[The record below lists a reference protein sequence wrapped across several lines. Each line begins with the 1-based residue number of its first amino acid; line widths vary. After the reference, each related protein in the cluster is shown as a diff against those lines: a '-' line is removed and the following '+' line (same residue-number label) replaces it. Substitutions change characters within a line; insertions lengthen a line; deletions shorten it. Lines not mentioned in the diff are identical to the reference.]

1 MVDFHK
7 KLNIQK
13 YEFRLI
19 FGRSGID
26 IRPEKELKNLNHG
39 YSLNDSADVFT
50 SVLLFQTHLLSTE
63 PYIRNTETRQSHMA
77 IYKEKIVHIT
87 TAMLPDETIRIISMR
102 RASKKE
108 RKIYED
114 SKFT

>member
-7 KLNIQK
+7 KLNIQE

-26 IRPEKELKNLNHG
+26 IRPEKELKNLDHG
-39 YSLNDSADVFT
+39 YSLNEAADVFT
-50 SVLLFQTHLLSTE
+50 SAMLFQTHLHSSV
-63 PYIRNTETRQSHMA
+63 PYIRNNEIRQSHMA
-77 IYKEKIVHIT
+77 TYKEKIVHIT
-87 TAMLPDETIRIISMR
+87 TAMLSDETIRIISMR

-108 RKIYED
+108 RKIYEE
-114 SKFT
+114 SKYF